1 MKKNHKIFPVHTTIA
16 EVPVTHCRSL
26 SSKVFD
32 YPFFNEGA
40 QKIRW
45 KQQHITYPTLDDLK
59 DTSATDLLQLKG
71 FIFHTSHCGSTLLT
85 RMLQTSD
92 QIRMVSEPEA
102 INGLLLAYILHKIP
116 KTQIQ
121 EQLQKII
128 NCYRQPLGN
137 ETQVIFKF
145 TSWNVFMIHL
155 FLELYPTTRSI
166 YIDRKTEE
174 VVSSLL
180 KSDGGIA
187 RWWDHPVDILRK
199 HFVEND
205 YQYTTK
211 EDFLTHLV
219 KQHRIQVATH
229 KGKTIYKITYPTFIK
244 EFEKICTHFELTLS
258 PQEIEAAE
266 KATAYY
272 SKASQKVAYI
282 QQQSH

>member
-16 EVPVTHCRSL
+16 EVPITHCRSL

-40 QKIRW
+40 QEIRK
-45 KQQHITYPTLDDLK
+45 KQQHIEYPTLDDLN
-59 DTSATDLLQLKG
+59 DTPIPELLQLKG

-92 QIRMVSEPEA
+92 QIRMVSETEA

-116 KTQIQ
+116 KTQVQ

-145 TSWNVFMIHL
+145 TSWNVFMIEL
-155 FLELYPTTRSI
+155 FLELYPTTKLI

-187 RWWDHPVDILRK
+187 RWWNHPVDHLRK
-199 HFVEND
+199 HFVAKG

-219 KQHRIQVATH
+219 KQHRTQVAILPN
-229 KGKTIYKITYPTFIK
+229 KTLYKITYPTFIK
-244 EFEKICTHFELTLS
+244 EFKTICTHFELTFS

-266 KATAYY
+266 KATTYY
-272 SKASQKVAYI
+272 SKTSQKVVYSK
-282 QQQSH
+282 Q